1 MLASLKDDG
10 RMAVVLPHGVLF
22 RDGEEGKIRQGLL
35 KGASEQPGDRIEAVI
50 GLPEALFYNT
60 GIPACVLIINKQK
73 PANLKDKVIFIDASG
88 EFAEGKNQN
97 SLRAQD
103 IDHIHE
109 AHSAAFHNGV
119 EEEKYCR
126 LVPMGEIAGNDYNL
140 NIARYIDTSVAE
152 VQVDIAAVL
161 AELEVINGKLE
172 AVAGELNDYLREL
185 GLMKVASAEEEVA

>member
-1 MLASLKDDG
+1 M
-10 RMAVVLPHGVLF
+10 
-22 RDGEEGKIRQGLL
+22 
-35 KGASEQPGDRIEAVI
+35 
-50 GLPEALFYNT
+50 
-60 GIPACVLIINKQK
+60 
-73 PANLKDKVIFIDASG
+73 
-88 EFAEGKNQN
+88 
-97 SLRAQD
+97 RAQD
-103 IDHIHE
+103 IEHIHE